1 MGKDILVNNGVD
13 YVYFMRLGEAGP
25 IKIGH
30 SVNIKERL
38 AVIQVNNPYLITLLA
53 VVDGGFSKERELHKL
68 FKDHKIYGEWFYP
81 HTDILNY
88 INNLPYLGWISED
101 LRYHVKKGSE
111 HANWKGDAAS
121 LSSKRQRL
129 KAHLRHKKNNIC
141 ERCGHGGRLDCVFRD
156 GNIDN
161 SSSDNVQLLCRRCRM
176 ELDGTLDN
184 LLKQPK
190 RPLVPAQPCI
200 ICYKYYKPLRNGR
213 CHACCEYFRRNGI
226 ERSEMRKREQKSPA
240 PCIICNRV
248 SNLVHGR
255 CHACYEYLRLNK
267 KERSYLLRK
276 IQVESHS

>member
-38 AVIQVNNPYLITLLA
+38 AVIQVNNPYLITLLT

-129 KAHLRHKKNNIC
+129 KAHLRHKKIIFVKDADMA
-141 ERCGHGGRLDCVFRD
+141 GGWIVF
-156 GNIDN
+156 
-161 SSSDNVQLLCRRCRM
+161 LEM
-176 ELDGTLDN
+176 EIL
-184 LLKQPK
+184 
-190 RPLVPAQPCI
+190 I
-200 ICYKYYKPLRNGR
+200 IHHQIMCSYY
-213 CHACCEYFRRNGI
+213 
-226 ERSEMRKREQKSPA
+226 
-240 PCIICNRV
+240 
-248 SNLVHGR
+248 
-255 CHACYEYLRLNK
+255 
-267 KERSYLLRK
+267 
-276 IQVESHS
+276 VEDAVWS